1 MKSRMLKTG
10 LTIAAAA
17 ALGLFAAGLLWSLVP
32 VGGHTLPHWIE
43 ATAGMS
49 FHLAAGV
56 VSIALSF
63 TCVSAIALFYV
74 LQLLTPCRQETAT
87 NPQHKG

>member
-1 MKSRMLKTG
+1 MKLMMLKTG

-43 ATAGMS
+43 ARAGMS
-49 FHLAAGV
+49 FRLSALLASSVLALMCV
-56 VSIALSF
+56 SSIALS
-63 TCVSAIALFYV
+63 YV
-74 LQLLTPCRQETAT
+74 RQLLECDGAT
-87 NPQHKG
+87 GNRNLTQRR